1 MYGTACMQK
10 YCHSGRDEGALDQC
24 VCTQVPRSIAIDM
37 LLQHDGD
44 VEAAIMEH
52 LADL

>member
-1 MYGTACMQK
+1 M
-10 YCHSGRDEGALDQC
+10 DEEGVLR
-24 VCTQVPRSIAIDM
+24 VMEILEVPRSIAIDM